1 MRVLIFVLPIALLVA
16 YSQIVMKWRTLSS
29 SDTIGMQNL
38 DFFARMLKY
47 LSDPVIL
54 SAYVAALLASFAWL
68 YVITKLPLVVAFPV
82 YIGVTFFFVII
93 GGWVFLSESINIM
106 RLASVLLIL
115 TGIIIGVKN

>member
-16 YSQIVMKWRTLSS
+16 YSQIVVKWRTLG
-29 SDTIGMQNL
+29 SDTADMQNL
-38 DFFARMLKY
+38 HFFARMLKY
-47 LSDPVIL
+47 LLDPVIL
-54 SAYVAALLASFAWL
+54 SAYVAALLASFVWL

-82 YIGVTFFFVII
+82 YIGVTFVLVII
-93 GGWVFLSESINIM
+93 GGWLFLSESMNVM